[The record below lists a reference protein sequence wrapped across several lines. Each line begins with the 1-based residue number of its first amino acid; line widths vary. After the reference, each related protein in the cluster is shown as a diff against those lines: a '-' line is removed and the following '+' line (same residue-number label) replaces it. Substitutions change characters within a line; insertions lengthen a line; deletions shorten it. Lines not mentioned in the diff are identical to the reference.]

1 VPAVGR
7 ACSDTKTFGLG
18 ESGCLSD
25 VRKPDK
31 ALVCYVTDRKP
42 LAHAAPND
50 PIAALVEKIRMA
62 VDAGVDWIQIRE
74 KDLPGGRLLSL
85 VCEAVASVRGAGMS
99 SDGARIF
106 VNDRLDVALAAG
118 AAGVHLGGESLP
130 VAEVVRWCRAGNAPA
145 EFQIGVSTHSI
156 EQAREAER
164 DGADYIFFGPI
175 FDTPSK
181 RSFGPPQGIERLGE
195 VCRGL
200 SIPVIAIGGIN
211 ESNAADCIRAG
222 ASGIAAIRLF
232 QGSADAGTLAKTI
245 SRMRATDCRG

>member
-1 VPAVGR
+1 MQR
-7 ACSDTKTFGLG
+7 
-18 ESGCLSD
+18 
-25 VRKPDK
+25 PDK
-31 ALVCYVTDRKP
+31 PIVCYVTDRKS
-42 LAHAAPND
+42 LALAAPND

-62 VDAGVDWIQIRE
+62 VGAGVDWIQVRE

-85 VCEAVASVRGAGMS
+85 ARDAVASLRGDGTS
-99 SDGARIF
+99 SDGAWIF
-106 VNDRLDVALAAG
+106 FNDRVDVALAAG
-118 AAGVHLGGESLP
+118 AAGVHLGGEALP
-130 VAEVVRWCRAGNAPA
+130 VADVVRWCRTGNASA
-145 EFQIGVSTHSI
+145 EFQIGASTHSI

-181 RSFGPPQGIERLGE
+181 RAFGSPQGLERLRE

-200 SIPVIAIGGIN
+200 STPVIAIGGIN

-232 QGSADAGTLAKTI
+232 QESPNADQLAKSI
-245 SRMRATDCRG
+245 DRMRASVSHR